1 MVAEFCGNAI
11 ALAVPRRPRC
21 RASGSPEVVKVR
33 RRRSAKPRA
42 MKICSPSER
51 KRSSE
56 GGYTQA
62 LLLAKAFAGKAG
74 AEVNKQVR
82 QSEQIAQCNGVLE
95 QSA

>member
-1 MVAEFCGNAI
+1 
-11 ALAVPRRPRC
+11 
-21 RASGSPEVVKVR
+21 
-33 RRRSAKPRA
+33 

-62 LLLAKAFAGKAG
+62 LLVAKAFAGKAG